1 MHLAFLLTLVLAAC
15 ASDDAAPTPDAVG
28 DLPPGDVAPTPDAVG
43 DLPAGDAGDVLVLDD
58 GFGEGGEGDLAAEAT
73 ADPGLEMPV
82 TPDVFAP
89 ALSTALQAV
98 LDDYIR
104 FSGDPG
110 IAFAIRD
117 GDKRQWTGVAGVS
130 DLVAKTPVTV
140 ENRFRVGSNTK
151 PITATWILQLVEEGL
166 VDLDVPLTTYLPE
179 YPQWSAITVRDLL
192 GMQSGIPEYITDTT
206 LLIQV
211 LSDPAHVYTPAEVLG
226 FVKDKALLFT
236 PGTGGAYSNSD
247 YVLLGLIGEKVTGKK
262 ARDQFQE
269 RFFTPLGLTHT
280 VLEQAGDPTDQL
292 MHGYMDLSVLVPLLK
307 LPSAMFAVIPESLY
321 VNGTQTIDATNLLH
335 PSLTWTAGAIVST
348 PADLATFQRV
358 LQRGELLGPDMMTQM
373 HTFHTI
379 TLLGGSVD
387 YGLGLMRQQTPLGV
401 LYGHGGLNFGFHV
414 ETYYQPDL
422 DVAFCHM
429 HNYLPAQTVAV
440 TSGVVGTY
448 LSAGKDALDAC
459 AVPDGMFAGVEDATD
474 PYVKMLFKGKV
485 GDAAKL
491 AEAEAGMSSAWVTQ
505 GLAWNRLAGLD
516 RVGIF
521 SSALIS
527 TTLGSKRLNVNAWG
541 KGPEGDNWLEEVVLN
556 LDPAMLAQ
564 TAAGREVNL
573 LETDGY
579 NASVALVDI
588 ELYPDLKGKKSCVV
602 AVPDF
607 AKKSSLYVCPGGA
620 NPPAFDVGVTTR
632 FAARL
637 GLTTDTAKIDAYL
650 VPVGL
655 TRCSCLDETGAAMTC
670 P

>member
-1 MHLAFLLTLVLAAC
+1 MRWNLLPAALALSLALAAC
-15 ASDDAAPTPDAVG
+15 GSNDAGPT
-28 DLPPGDVAPTPDAVG
+28 LDAVG
-43 DLPAGDAGDVLVLDD
+43 DLPAGDADDVSVPYD
-58 GFGEGGEGDLAAEAT
+58 GFGEGGEGDVAAEAT

-82 TPDVFAP
+82 TPDAFVP
-89 ALSTALQAV
+89 ALTTALQAV
-98 LDDYIR
+98 LDDYVH

-117 GDKRQWTGVAGVS
+117 GDKRQWTGVAGLS

-140 ENRFRVGSNTK
+140 GNRFRVGSNTK

-166 VDLDVPLTTYLPE
+166 VDLDAPLTKYLPE

-206 LLIQV
+206 LLVQV
-211 LSDPAHVYTPAEVLG
+211 LSDPTHVYTPAEVLG

-236 PGTGGAYSNSD
+236 PGTAGAYSNSD
-247 YVLLGLIGEKVTGKK
+247 FVLLGLIGEKVTGKK
-262 ARDQFQE
+262 ARDEFQS
-269 RFFTPLGLTHT
+269 RFFTPLGLAHT
-280 VLEQAGDPTDQL
+280 VLEQAGDPTDSL
-292 MHGYMDLSVLVPLLK
+292 VHGYMDLSVLVPLLK
-307 LPSAMFAVIPESLY
+307 LPSAMFAVIPQELY

-348 PADLATFQRV
+348 PADLATFQRE
-358 LQRGELLGPDMMTQM
+358 LQLGHLLGPDMMTQM

-379 TLLGGSVD
+379 TLLGGTVD
-387 YGLGLMRQQTPLGV
+387 YGLGLMRIQTPLGV

-440 TSGVVGTY
+440 TSEVVGTY
-448 LSAGKDALDAC
+448 LADGKDALDAC
-459 AVPDGMFAGVEDATD
+459 AVPDGVFENVNLASD
-474 PYVKMLFKGKV
+474 PYVKLLFKGKV

-491 AEAEAGMSSAWVTQ
+491 AEAEPGMSSAWVTQ
-505 GLAWNRLAGLD
+505 GTDWNRLAGLD
-516 RVGIF
+516 RVGIY
-521 SSALIS
+521 SSALMS
-527 TTLGSKRLNVNAWG
+527 TTMGSKRLNVNAWG
-541 KGPEGDNWLEEVVLN
+541 KGPEGDNYLEEVVLN
-556 LDPAMLAQ
+556 LDPALLAQ
-564 TAAGREVNL
+564 TAAGRQVDL
-573 LETDGY
+573 LATDGY

-588 ELYPDLKGKKSCVV
+588 ELYPDLKAQKSCVV

-607 AKKSSLYVCPGGA
+607 TKTSSLYVCHGGA
-620 NPPAFDVGVTTR
+620 NPLAVDVGVTTR

-637 GLTTDTAKIDAYL
+637 GLTTDTVKIDAYL
-650 VPVGL
+650 KPVGL
-655 TRCSCLDETGAAMTC
+655 QRCTCLDEAGVVMVC